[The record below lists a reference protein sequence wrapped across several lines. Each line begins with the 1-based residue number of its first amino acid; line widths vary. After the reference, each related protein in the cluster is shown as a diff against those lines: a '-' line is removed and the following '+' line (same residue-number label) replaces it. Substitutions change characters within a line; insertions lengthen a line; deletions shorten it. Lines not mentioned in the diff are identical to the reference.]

1 MGGLAILGLAAAGV
15 FFYRRRIRTR
25 EPEKQHFKSFHDNSF
40 PGSDTQL
47 LAHPIVSGTSN
58 SSGRVPL
65 AYEPQYH
72 VEPFEP
78 PAIQPNHKRN
88 APSASTM
95 HNPWSP
101 GGTSVTSPSQ
111 TGSTVSGGDSERLR
125 NEVESLRREMD
136 QIREQ
141 TMYAPPPE
149 YDPGD
154 GGQEPSSGLVGGSPA
169 GRVRGGRSLPP
180 LPSDTKTRI

>member
-1 MGGLAILGLAAAGV
+1 
-15 FFYRRRIRTR
+15 
-25 EPEKQHFKSFHDNSF
+25 
-40 PGSDTQL
+40 
-47 LAHPIVSGTSN
+47 
-58 SSGRVPL
+58 
-65 AYEPQYH
+65 
-72 VEPFEP
+72 
-78 PAIQPNHKRN
+78 
-88 APSASTM
+88 M